1 MTTLEAAPDARLTAP
16 RLSVEEVLLLVAI
29 VYFIGLRLLH
39 TLVGPPFLDEP
50 YYWLWGRHPAL
61 SYYDHP
67 PMGGWVQWLSYTLF
81 GRSSFAMRW
90 PTWVAL
96 AIELWVFYRVAR
108 RLSGDNWRPV
118 FLRSTAVFLASPLF
132 GFFLGLA
139 FHDYLLIAFVMA
151 SGWLFVE
158 FFAEVEEGKRGSN
171 RLLFGAAALLGL
183 AVLSKYNGALLGIAI
198 AGAVLIRP
206 RLRPLLLDWRLWAAA
221 GLAIAMQAPVLI
233 WNFQHGFE
241 SFLYQAGSRH
251 GTAGLS
257 GFNFDR
263 IKQVALG
270 PGLIMLSP
278 FLVPVIIRF
287 FWARQPT
294 AYERIGK
301 TIAIWLFWPST
312 LLLIALSNVSW
323 VMPWWN
329 NVAYAMILPFTGR
342 YTRPVLLCIHIAY
355 GVVINTFVSIT
366 YSIVPVLMLFGA
378 APGMETESMYGWPK
392 IAERV
397 LELKAE
403 HGAQFVAMNY
413 AQNASELAYALDDP
427 DVLAI
432 TPQRNTFDEW
442 TDPAKYLGKSAIFVE
457 QVPAGAEWRASF
469 GTVREL
475 EQVPAEVWG
484 YTLRTYVVYLAED
497 FRGLQ

>member
-1 MTTLEAAPDARLTAP
+1 VTQIEAAPHARLAAR
-16 RLSVEEVLLLVAI
+16 RLSVEEVLLLIVI
-29 VYFIGLRLLH
+29 VYFLGLRVLH
-39 TLVGPPFLDEP
+39 TAVGPPFLDEP
-50 YYWLWGRHPAL
+50 YYWMWGRHLAL
-61 SYYDHP
+61 SYFDHP
-67 PMGGWVQWLSYTLF
+67 PMGGWVQWLSYALF
-81 GRSSFAMRW
+81 GRSSFALRW

-108 RLSGDNWRPV
+108 RLSGDDWRPV
-118 FLRSTAVFLASPLF
+118 FLRTTAVFLASPLF

-139 FHDYLLIAFVMA
+139 FHEYLLIAFVMA

-158 FFAEVEEGKRGSN
+158 FFAEVEEGKRGSS
-171 RLLFGAAALLGL
+171 RLLFGAAAVLGL
-183 AVLSKYNGALLGIAI
+183 AVLSKYNGALLGIAV

-206 RLRPLLLDWRLWAAA
+206 KLRPLLLDWRLWAAA
-221 GLAIAMQAPVLI
+221 ALAIGMQAPVLM

-257 GFNFDR
+257 GVNFDR

-342 YTRPVLLCIHIAY
+342 YTRPILLGVHIAY
-355 GVVINTFVSIT
+355 GLFINTFATIT
-366 YSIVPVLMLFGA
+366 YSVVPVLMLFGA
-378 APGMETESMYGWPK
+378 APGMETESMYGWPR

-397 LELKAE
+397 VELKAE
-403 HGAQFVAMNY
+403 YGAQYLAMNN
-413 AQNASELAYALDDP
+413 AQTAAELAYALDDP
-427 DVLAI
+427 TVLAI
-432 TPQRNTFDEW
+432 TPQRNTFDDWIAPGER
-442 TDPAKYLGKSAIFVE
+442 LGETFIVVE
-457 QVPAGAEWRASF
+457 NVPAGPEWRQSF
-469 GTVREL
+469 GEVTEIDRV
-475 EQVPAEVWG
+475 QAEVWG
-484 YTLRTYVVYLAED
+484 NAFREYVVYLAKD
-497 FRGLQ
+497 FRGMQ